1 MGEGCLFCFTYVT
14 ENSSFCLFSKSMFL
28 FIYLAVLDL
37 KHAGSLVFIVACG
50 PFCFFF
56 FFLRFM
62 RFYGY
67 IGPLLLLE
75 DFL

>member
-1 MGEGCLFCFTYVT
+1 
-14 ENSSFCLFSKSMFL
+14 MFL

-56 FFLRFM
+56 FFLRFL